1 MDSGWGWDRPLESR
15 RGLGAQPIQVK
26 TANGIVFAL
35 VFALAFALVTII
47 PLETLLRRFD
57 LVNDALQRDERA
69 GPARLRQVVQE
80 HRSLRVHV
88 FQCRAR

>member
-35 VFALAFALVTII
+35 VFALAFALAFALVTII

-80 HRSLRVHV
+80 H
-88 FQCRAR
+88 